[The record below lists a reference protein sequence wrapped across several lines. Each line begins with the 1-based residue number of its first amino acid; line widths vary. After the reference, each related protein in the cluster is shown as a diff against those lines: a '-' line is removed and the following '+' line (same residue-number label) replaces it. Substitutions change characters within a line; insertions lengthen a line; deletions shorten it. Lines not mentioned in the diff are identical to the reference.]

1 MSDPIS
7 VEAGEV
13 TTITVDRPEAMNA
26 LTMEA
31 IDGLEEAVRDA
42 EDADARVLV
51 LAGGGD
57 RAFIAGGDLA
67 AMRDF
72 SPAEAEEFAEHGHR
86 LCGQL
91 ESFPGPV
98 VAAIDGHALG
108 AGLEL
113 ALACDLRVASADATF
128 GEPEIDLGVM
138 PGFGGTQRLP
148 RHVGDERARRLL
160 FFGERFDAREALEYG
175 LVGEVV
181 DPEAFEDHVAD
192 LAADLAAR
200 PAEALRGMKAALNA
214 RFDATLAGGL
224 ECEREEFRELFGT
237 HDQREG
243 MAAFLEDRE
252 PEFE

>member
-7 VEAGEV
+7 VEGGDV

-26 LTMEA
+26 LTVDA
-31 IDGLEEAVRDA
+31 IDGIDDAVQIAEAA
-42 EDADARVLV
+42 GARVIV
-51 LAGGGD
+51 LASAGD
-57 RAFIAGGDLA
+57 RAFVAGGDLT

-72 SPAEAEEFAEHGHR
+72 SPDEAHAFAERGHQ

-113 ALACDLRVASADATF
+113 ALACDIRVASADAMF
-128 GEPEIDLGVM
+128 GEPEIDLGVI

-160 FFGERFDAREALEYG
+160 FLGERFDAHEALEYG

-181 DPEAFEDHVAD
+181 DPGAFDDRIAD
-192 LAADLAAR
+192 LAATLAAR
-200 PAEALRGMKAALNA
+200 PAKALRAMKATLNA
-214 RFDATLAGGL
+214 RFDAALDEGL
-224 ECEREEFRELFGT
+224 EREREEFRELFGT

-243 MAAFLEDRE
+243 MTAFLEGRE